1 MIVSEC
7 FKVTVII
14 EKLSPS
20 WKNFK
25 NYLKYKCKEMGV
37 EDLIYPSLYNLIILV
52 SFINIMYIDYLVY
65 SSCCSYTNHS
75 YK

>member
-1 MIVSEC
+1 MILSESV
-7 FKVTVII
+7 KVTVII
-14 EKLSPS
+14 EKLSSS

-25 NYLKYKCKEMGV
+25 NYLKHKCKEMGV

-65 SSCCSYTNHS
+65 SSYCLY
-75 YK
+75 